1 MVRSTGIGYPI
12 RYNARMALRAL
23 DVTTWGFFRFHG
35 ADAKK
40 FLQGLVTA
48 DMNAL
53 RPGAMLPACV
63 LTPKGLLVADCE
75 LYEETP
81 ETILAV
87 TRPAAA
93 VGFLSAFDKKIML
106 SDSTFKA
113 LRSQTAW
120 LVIGEG
126 FARGLPW
133 NRLAEPARLL
143 LGVDPPEDAEPLAPE
158 EFELL
163 RVASGFPW
171 FGADIDG
178 TTLPLEGRQDAA
190 IAMDKGCYMGQE
202 TVSRLARVGHVNRM
216 LVGLRFD
223 GAAPAPGAPL
233 TRDGKA
239 TGMVTSVAGTRGL
252 GMARLEDG
260 AAGTVLDAGGARAE
274 VVTVPG
280 WPKPLS
286 GQRRA

>member
-1 MVRSTGIGYPI
+1 
-12 RYNARMALRAL
+12 MALRAF

-35 ADAKK
+35 PDAKK

-53 RPGAMLPACV
+53 APGVMLPACV
-63 LTPKGLLVADCE
+63 LTPKGLLAADCE

-87 TRPAAA
+87 ARPAAA
-93 VGFLSAFDKKIML
+93 VGFLAAFDKKIML
-106 SDSTFKA
+106 SRSTFKA

-120 LVIGEG
+120 LVIGTG

-143 LGVDPPEDAEPLAPE
+143 LGVDPPEEAELLSPE
-158 EFELL
+158 EFDAL

-178 TTLPLEGRQDAA
+178 TTLPLEGRQDGA

-202 TVSRLARVGHVNRM
+202 TVSRLVRVGHVNKR
-216 LVGLRFD
+216 LVALRFP
-223 GAAPAPGAPL
+223 GAAPASGTPL
-233 TRDGKA
+233 TRAGKP
-239 TGMVTSVAGTRGL
+239 TGKVTSAAGANGL
-252 GMARLEDG
+252 GMVRVEDETP
-260 AAGTVLDAGGARAE
+260 GTVLDAAGVRAE
-274 VVTVPG
+274 VVVQPA
-280 WPKPLS
+280 WPPPLS
-286 GQRRA
+286 RAA

>member
-1 MVRSTGIGYPI
+1 
-12 RYNARMALRAL
+12 MALRAF

-35 ADAKK
+35 PDAKK

-48 DMNAL
+48 DMSTLA
-53 RPGAMLPACV
+53 PGVMLPACV

-93 VGFLSAFDKKIML
+93 VGFLTAFDKKIML
-106 SDSTFKA
+106 SQSTFKA

-120 LVIGEG
+120 LIVGEG
-126 FARGLPW
+126 FTRGLPW
-133 NRLAEPARLL
+133 NRLSEPARLL
-143 LGVDPPEDAEPLAPE
+143 LGVDPPEDADFLSAE
-158 EFELL
+158 EFEAL

-171 FGADIDG
+171 FGADLDG

-202 TVSRLARVGHVNRM
+202 TVSRLVRVGHVNRR
-216 LVGLRFD
+216 LVALRF
-223 GAAPAPGAPL
+223 GGLAPVAGTVL
-233 TRDGKA
+233 TRGGKT
-239 TGMVTSVAGTRGL
+239 TGKVTSVAGSNGL
-252 GMARLEDG
+252 GMVRLEDE
-260 AAGTVLDAGGARAE
+260 APGTALDAGGVRAE
-274 VVTVPG
+274 VVSNSV
-280 WPKPLS
+280 WPTPLS
-286 GQRRA
+286 RA

>member
-1 MVRSTGIGYPI
+1 
-12 RYNARMALRAL
+12 MALSAL

-48 DMNAL
+48 DMNKL
-53 RPGAMLPACV
+53 GPGVMLPACV
-63 LTPKGLLVADCE
+63 LTPKGMLAADCE

-81 ETILAV
+81 ETVLAV

-93 VGFLSAFDKKIML
+93 VGFMSAFDKKIML
-106 SDSTFKA
+106 SNSTFKA

-120 LVIGEG
+120 LVVGAG
-126 FARGLPW
+126 FDRGLPW
-133 NRLAEPARLL
+133 NRLTEPARLL
-143 LGVDPPEDAEPLAPE
+143 LGVDPPEGADLMSPE
-158 EFELL
+158 EFEVL

-171 FGADIDG
+171 FGSDLDAA
-178 TTLPLEGRQDAA
+178 TLPLEGRQDAA
-190 IAMDKGCYMGQE
+190 ISMDKGCYMGQE

-216 LVGLRFD
+216 LVGLRFE
-223 GAAPAPGAPL
+223 GGTPPAGTPL

-239 TGMVTSVAGTRGL
+239 TGKVTSAAADRGL

-260 AAGTVLDAGGARAE
+260 AVGTVLAAGGVRAE
-274 VVTVPG
+274 VVAVSA

-286 GQRRA
+286 GLRT